1 VATKKAMS
9 TEEWIDELKGISVL
23 ELAERIK
30 ALEEEFGVSATAVAA
45 AAPAGAPAAAE
56 DGAGA
61 EESATVDVVLAAA
74 GDKKI
79 QVIKAVR
86 AATGLGLKEAKALV
100 DDAPKPVKEG
110 VEREEAEKLKGELE
124 EAGAEVELK

>member
-1 VATKKAMS
+1 MA
-9 TEEWIDELKGISVL
+9 ELTQDQVVDYIKNISVL
-23 ELAERIK
+23 ELSERIK

-45 AAPAGAPAAAE
+45 AAPAAGGPAGE
-56 DGAGA
+56 ESGE
-61 EESATVDVVLAAA
+61 EESATVDVVLNAP

-100 DDAPKPVKEG
+100 DSAPKAVKEG
-110 VEREEAEKLKGELE
+110 IDREEADKLKGELE
-124 EAGAEVELK
+124 EAGGEVEVK

>member
-1 VATKKAMS
+1 MS
-9 TEEWIDELKGISVL
+9 TDEWIEELKGISVL
-23 ELAERIK
+23 ELSERIK

-45 AAPAGAPAAAE
+45 AAPAAGGPAAE
-56 DGAGA
+56 DGAG
-61 EESATVDVVLAAA
+61 EESTMVDVVLNAA

-100 DDAPKPVKEG
+100 DGAPGPVKEG
-110 VEREEAEKLKGELE
+110 VERDEGEKLKAELE

>member
-1 VATKKAMS
+1 MTTKAMS
-9 TEEWIDELKGISVL
+9 TDEWIEELKTISVI
-23 ELAERIK
+23 ELSERIK

-45 AAPAGAPAAAE
+45 AAPAAGGPAA
-56 DGAGA
+56 G
-61 EESATVDVVLAAA
+61 EEGGEEEVTTVDVVLTAP

-100 DDAPKPVKEG
+100 DSAPKAVKEG
-110 VEREEAEKLKGELE
+110 LEPEEADKLKADLE
-124 EAGAEVELK
+124 EAGGEVELK

>member
-1 VATKKAMS
+1 VATKAMS
-9 TEEWIDELKGISVL
+9 TEEWIEELKGISVL
-23 ELAERIK
+23 ELSERIK

-45 AAPAGAPAAAE
+45 AAPAAAGDGAEAAE
-56 DGAGA
+56 
-61 EESATVDVVLAAA
+61 EESTTVDVVLTAP

-100 DDAPKPVKEG
+100 DSAPKAVKEG
-110 VEREEAEKLKGELE
+110 LEREEAEQLKGQLE
-124 EAGAEVELK
+124 EAGGEVELK

>member
-1 VATKKAMS
+1 MS
-9 TEEWIDELKGISVL
+9 TEEWIEELKGISVL
-23 ELAERIK
+23 ELSERIK

-45 AAPAGAPAAAE
+45 AAPAA
-56 DGAGA
+56 GAGA
-61 EESATVDVVLAAA
+61 DGADGAEEESTTVDVILAAP

-100 DDAPKPVKEG
+100 DQAPKPVKEG
-110 VEREEAEKLKGELE
+110 LEREEADKLKADLE
-124 EAGAEVELK
+124 EAGGEVELK

>member
-1 VATKKAMS
+1 VATKAMS
-9 TEEWIDELKGISVL
+9 TEEWIEELKGISVL
-23 ELAERIK
+23 ELSERIK

-45 AAPAGAPAAAE
+45 AAPAAGAPT
-56 DGAGA
+56 DGADGA
-61 EESATVDVVLAAA
+61 EAEAATVDVVLTAP

-100 DDAPKPVKEG
+100 DSAPKAVKEG
-110 VEREEAEKLKGELE
+110 LDREEADKLKADLE
-124 EAGAEVELK
+124 EAGGEVELK